1 MTHKKRCNTKR
12 LGDQGAA
19 VAMIAHELR
28 NPLAVM
34 SNTLELCRDDAGVLR
49 LVDARKLLKRQLRKA
64 LCFVDDLMDISG
76 CGQSIY
82 TLNPVA
88 LDLSEVI
95 REAAEDCT
103 HQFRARRQT
112 LVLELPIEAV
122 VVQADALRLEQLLV
136 NLLDNSSKFTPA
148 SGEIS
153 VCLGCHV
160 DQAVVRVRDNGCGI
174 PPDQLSQIFEPF
186 FRARQSSSR
195 QPPGLGVGLAL
206 ARRIVQMH
214 YGSIEAHSAGR
225 GCGSELTVRLPLMA
239 SS

>member
-1 MTHKKRCNTKR
+1 MTHERRRVTKR
-12 LGDQGAA
+12 LADQGATA
-19 VAMIAHELR
+19 ALIAHELR

-34 SNTLELCRDDAGVLR
+34 SNTLELCRDDASVLS
-49 LVDARKLLKRQLRKA
+49 LADARKLLKRQLRKV
-64 LCFVDDLMDISG
+64 LCLVDDLMDISG
-76 CGQSIY
+76 CGQSIC

-103 HQFRARRQT
+103 HQFRTREQT
-112 LVLELPIEAV
+112 LVLDLPIEAV

-136 NLLDNSSKFTPA
+136 NLLDNSSKFTPV
-148 SGEIS
+148 SGEVGVS
-153 VCLGCHV
+153 LGCHAN
-160 DQAVVRVRDNGCGI
+160 QAVVRVRDNGCGI

-186 FRARQSSSR
+186 FRARSNSSR

-214 YGSIEAHSAGR
+214 CGSIEAHSAGR
-225 GCGSELTVRLPLMA
+225 GCGTEMIARLPLMTC
-239 SS
+239 S

>member
-1 MTHKKRCNTKR
+1 MTHNRRCSSKR
-12 LGDQGAA
+12 LADQGAA

-34 SNTLELCRDDAGVLR
+34 SNTLEVCRDDAGVVR
-49 LVDARKLLKRQLRKA
+49 LVDARKLLKRQLRKVV
-64 LCFVDDLMDISG
+64 CFVDDLMDISG
-76 CGQSIY
+76 CGRSIY

-112 LVLELPIEAV
+112 LVLELPVEAV
-122 VVQADALRLEQLLV
+122 VLQADALRLEQLLV

-153 VCLGCHV
+153 INLGCHA

-174 PPDQLSQIFEPF
+174 PSDQLSQIFEPF
-186 FRARQSSSR
+186 FRARPSSSR
-195 QPPGLGVGLAL
+195 QPPGLGLGLAL

-225 GCGSELTVRLPLMA
+225 GCGSELIVRLPLMA
-239 SS
+239 AG